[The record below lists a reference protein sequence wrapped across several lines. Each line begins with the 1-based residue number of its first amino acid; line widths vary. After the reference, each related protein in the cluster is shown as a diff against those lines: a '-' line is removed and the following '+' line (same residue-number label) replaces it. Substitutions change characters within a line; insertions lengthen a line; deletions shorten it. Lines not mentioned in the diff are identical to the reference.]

1 MVRTYKPKTDR
12 KNINEENIEDAICE
26 VLSKTLSICKA
37 ADKYGIKTATLQHRI
52 EKARKSFEATRTL
65 STNEV
70 PLHYKQNLLYHK
82 QAHLHQK

>member
-12 KNINEENIEDAICE
+12 KNINEENIEDAIRE
-26 VLSKTLSICKA
+26 VLSKTLSIRKA
-37 ADKYGIKTATLQHRI
+37 ADKYGYKTATLQHRI

-70 PLHYKQNLLYHK
+70 SSPL
-82 QAHLHQK
+82 QAEYSLTLNKAEY